1 VTKLRRYKPRRVF
14 NIHPNTGAYVITAG
28 AVLGFCAALL
38 WTAQGSLM
46 MSYPT
51 ESQKGMYI
59 GIFWAIFNLGGVVG
73 AAIAFGQNSDSK
85 DNSGA
90 SGRHLS
96 IHPNSLT

>member
-1 VTKLRRYKPRRVF
+1 MAKLNRNKSRRVY
-14 NIHPNTGAYVITAG
+14 NIHPNTGAYVITTG

-73 AAIAFGQNSDSK
+73 AAVVFGQNYHSTN
-85 DNSGA
+85 NSGA
-90 SGRHLS
+90 SVQHLS
-96 IHPNSLT
+96 VYPNSLT